1 MALKLKIYQD
11 ASVELDEL
19 VQENT
24 ALELD
29 LANITG
35 EKEFIQGESEKL
47 KEGINEIQGNV
58 TKNTEEA
65 RALASHKE
73 AKERTFSLAQ
83 DRQNKEFREVENE
96 NKRLQEQLDK
106 LDYELSL
113 INSDLK
119 NVEDDSEVMK
129 NLNEEFTTPSKN
141 GIFDKNQ
148 EKLTARIHELTATVS
163 CLKSEAKTAKPK
175 VSKAEIEKAQRELGK
190 TSQRLELEQS
200 SRQSSLQEKQELLA
214 QRERERPRL
223 EKIMKD
229 NAKWELRQSEML
241 FDELKK
247 EKKEYLI
254 KLQELNRQVKERNRR
269 DINFKD
275 TASEITMRS
284 TDNSIAAFN

>member
-1 MALKLKIYQD
+1 M
-11 ASVELDEL
+11 
-19 VQENT
+19 
-24 ALELD
+24 
-29 LANITG
+29 G
-35 EKEFIQGESEKL
+35 SEKL
-47 KEGINEIQGNV
+47 KKGIDEIQGNV
-58 TKNTEEA
+58 NKNSEEA
-65 RALASHKE
+65 RALASQKV

-106 LDYELSL
+106 LDYELSV

-119 NVEDDSEVMK
+119 NVEDDSEVIN

-163 CLKSEAKTAKPK
+163 RLKSEAKKAKPK
-175 VSKAEIEKAQRELGK
+175 VSQAEIEKAQRELGK

-214 QRERERPRL
+214 KREMERPRL

-247 EKKEYLI
+247 EKKEYLV
-254 KLQELNRQVKERNRR
+254 KLGDLNEQVKQKKGR
-269 DINFKD
+269 
-275 TASEITMRS
+275 
-284 TDNSIAAFN
+284 